1 MREPGAARRELEG
14 RRFSFLAAARFLY
27 LVLTRNGRVSSGGPR
42 PESQGRR
49 VGVHNDFTLVAFSNR
64 LLARIVVVGDVQPA
78 EHHGTVYDAPHAD
91 RNEPHH
97 ERGRLGLNKFAQ
109 GVGQSRKHDA
119 RKNSSGWGAL
129 AQQKDQSFRYV
140 IDNVFSYNNEWNKLI
155 YSVMLGHS
163 FEKYT
168 YEQFG
173 AKSDNYANGAYPSS
187 SFDLINAGPNIYAGD
202 ISYTSYALESYF
214 GRIALNWDNKYILNA
229 SLRSDGSSRFAKNK
243 RYGYFPS
250 ASFAWRASNE
260 GFFPKNKNVNHP
272 KLR

>member
-1 MREPGAARRELEG
+1 MLINEEDWVAKKYQLSGV
-14 RRFSFLAAARFLY
+14 FSIDVTPFKGFKY
-27 LVLTRNGRVSSGGPR
+27 TPTVSAYGILDNVSKKL
-42 PESQGRR
+42 S
-49 VGVHNDFTLVAFSNR
+49 D
-64 LLARIVVVGDVQPA
+64 
-78 EHHGTVYDAPHAD
+78 
-91 RNEPHH
+91 
-97 ERGRLGLNKFAQ
+97 
-109 GVGQSRKHDA
+109 KHDA

-229 SLRSDGSSRFAKNK
+229 SLRRQT
-243 RYGYFPS
+243 
-250 ASFAWRASNE
+250 E
-260 GFFPKNKNVNHP
+260 E
-272 KLR
+272 